1 MSARRISSEQVA
13 TLETVTQED
22 ISASG
27 ARTLDEALRLLPGV
41 YVSVGGQ
48 GTPRIQ
54 IRGLQV
60 RSIKLLVNGIPVN
73 STYESDFDP
82 TQIPVTQ
89 IDRIKVSKGASS
101 VLYGDGGLGGVINI
115 ITRRGQG
122 APALTGAGVEAGT
135 SGYRRAWA
143 STGGSS
149 GDFDFS
155 LSANH
160 QSRDGYRL
168 SSDFS
173 PNDRQGKGRR
183 INSDLDRSNL
193 YLNLGYRLD
202 SDWQL
207 GFNLNAMTGK
217 QGIPPVIYD
226 NSVDRYASRTRYER
240 LTNQKSLAMQW
251 IAAWQPADSPWSARF
266 WFYDNQQSENSN
278 SYDDASYSS
287 MSDPALNNT
296 YALRNRTHTPGAHAE
311 VRYDFARLGNLTFAT
326 DIRRDNWSSH
336 GVMHDLAVSGGGG
349 GGGSHPGPGGAARP
363 PVRRNLPAR
372 RRLQQ
377 AAAPTLLRALHLGI
391 PFRGVRGTMAAA
403 GRDTGQPELSGG
415 GPGQGVR
422 VPAHDG
428 IYTQRRN
435 RRTHG
440 HRQAFGT

>member
-1 MSARRISSEQVA
+1 MPAHPPRPARAALPPYLCAGLSALALPAFAAETDATSSGILSEVVVSARRISSEQVA

-251 IAAWQPADSPWSARF
+251 S
-266 WFYDNQQSENSN
+266 
-278 SYDDASYSS
+278 
-287 MSDPALNNT
+287 T
-296 YALRNRTHTPGAHAE
+296 LR
-311 VRYDFARLGNLTFAT
+311 
-326 DIRRDNWSSH
+326 
-336 GVMHDLAVSGGGG
+336 
-349 GGGSHPGPGGAARP
+349 
-363 PVRRNLPAR
+363 
-372 RRLQQ
+372 
-377 AAAPTLLRALHLGI
+377 
-391 PFRGVRGTMAAA
+391 
-403 GRDTGQPELSGG
+403 
-415 GPGQGVR
+415 
-422 VPAHDG
+422 
-428 IYTQRRN
+428 
-435 RRTHG
+435 
-440 HRQAFGT
+440 